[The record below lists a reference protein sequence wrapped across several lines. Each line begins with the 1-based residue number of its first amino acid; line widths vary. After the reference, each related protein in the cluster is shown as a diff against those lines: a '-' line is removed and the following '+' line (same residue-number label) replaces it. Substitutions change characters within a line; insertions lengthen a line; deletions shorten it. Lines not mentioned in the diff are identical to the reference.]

1 MTDPREPADGPGSAV
16 RPPDVDTGFWLWLVA
31 LPLMVIGYL
40 VDLFTAHRG
49 QDGLFLAINC
59 VFVGALAAVVATFL
73 YLLRQGYRWART
85 FLTGGSIA
93 AVVYSVSN
101 LFGVERPSAATALAY
116 AVPVIIGSVLIV
128 GGTYLLHRKE
138 AHEFFTR

>member
-1 MTDPREPADGPGSAV
+1 MTGPAQTPESPPV

-31 LPLMVIGYL
+31 LPLMVTGYL
-40 VDLFTAHRG
+40 VDLFTAHDG
-49 QDGLFLAINC
+49 QGGLFLAINC
-59 VFVGALAAVVATFL
+59 VFVGALAAIVATFL

-85 FLTGGSIA
+85 CLTGGSIA

-101 LFGVERPSAATALAY
+101 LFGVERLSAVTAMAY
-116 AVPVIIGSVLIV
+116 AVPVIVGSVLIV

-138 AHEFFTR
+138 AHEFFTA